1 MNIEKGPQSQEEE
14 KITPEKELEYAEE
27 GLAGKDQGEV
37 GNCLSEFSGKVAEA
51 GLSAE
56 KKAEMKARIEK
67 IESACQEADIP
78 EEGRKYVELM
88 IQRAKEALE

>member
-1 MNIEKGPQSQEEE
+1 
-14 KITPEKELEYAEE
+14 
-27 GLAGKDQGEV
+27 
-37 GNCLSEFSGKVAEA
+37 
-51 GLSAE
+51 
-56 KKAEMKARIEK
+56 MKARIEK